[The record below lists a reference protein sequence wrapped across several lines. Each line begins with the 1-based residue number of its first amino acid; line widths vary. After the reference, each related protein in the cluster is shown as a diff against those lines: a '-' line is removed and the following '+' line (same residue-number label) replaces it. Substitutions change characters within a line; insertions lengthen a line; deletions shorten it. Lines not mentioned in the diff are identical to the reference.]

1 MSRSLSTEMLAVSTA
16 ELVRPVIFVDLHFD
30 TADGGS
36 LYLWSGM
43 GQLSHDGNTYVGAGD
58 LLSVSDIQEN
68 TELSANGM
76 SITLSGVGEPL
87 ISKARD
93 SDYQGRLLEVKLG
106 ALDESGDVISD
117 PVVLFSGFMDVMSI
131 SSSGDTAT
139 ISVSVENRLIEFDRT
154 RVRRN
159 TAEDQKIDYP
169 TDKAFEY
176 VSQIQEKEI
185 VWGNKK
191 ANPASYTG
199 SRDDTTIQIPSFR
212 F

>member
-1 MSRSLSTEMLAVSTA
+1 MLAVSTA
-16 ELVRPVIFVDLHFD
+16 ELVRPVTLVDLHFD
-30 TADGGS
+30 LADGGS

-43 GQLSHDGNTYVGAGD
+43 GQMSYGGNTYVGAGN
-58 LLSVSDIQEN
+58 LLSVSDVQEN
-68 TELSANGM
+68 TELSANGV
-76 SITLSGVGEPL
+76 TVVLSGIGEPL

-106 ALDESGDVISD
+106 ALDESGDIIST
-117 PVVLFSGFMDVMSI
+117 PVVIFSGFMDVMKI
-131 SSSGDTAT
+131 SSSGETAT
-139 ISVSVENRLIEFDRT
+139 ISLTVENRLIEFDRT

-169 TDKAFEY
+169 TDKGFEY

-185 VWGNKK
+185 VWGNKN
-191 ANPASYTG
+191 ANPATYS
-199 SRDDTTIQIPSFR
+199 SERDDTIIQIPSFR